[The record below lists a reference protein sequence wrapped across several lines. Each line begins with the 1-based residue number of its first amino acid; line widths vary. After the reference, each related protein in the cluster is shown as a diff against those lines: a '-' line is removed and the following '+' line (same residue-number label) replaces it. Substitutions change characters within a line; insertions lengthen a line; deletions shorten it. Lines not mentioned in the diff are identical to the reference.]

1 MSKNE
6 RVGIHMNKKIYIWT
20 IVISLLLLIPA
31 CIWNCNIMTILSGI
45 GCSGIAAAIMAIFLD
60 MASLKRENERKAKTR
75 AIYFRELKEQLKMM
89 IERIL
94 WFDER
99 LNENF
104 DWDKDSAIYS
114 TLQYMLYAGQQYPGE
129 ETISFEEAEA
139 RLNILK
145 DKYSLDQQSKMQSD
159 HLQKVQK
166 MFMILAASGIT
177 LLSEAN
183 SIKECRVELDAED
196 YISLKE
202 IESMCFQISLGVS
215 LMCKANKNYGAAIQS
230 IVSAYKTICKAGNY
244 TDKINIGLHGT
255 IKMTEI

>member
-45 GCSGIAAAIMAIFLD
+45 GCSGIAAAIMSIFLD

-75 AIYFRELKEQLKMM
+75 VIYFRELKEQLKMM

-104 DWDKDSAIYS
+104 DWDKDPAIYS

-215 LMCKANKNYGAAIQS
+215 LMCKANKNYGAAIQA

>member
-1 MSKNE
+1 
-6 RVGIHMNKKIYIWT
+6 MNKKIYIWT

-31 CIWNCNIMTILSGI
+31 CIGDCDILTILSGI

-75 AIYFRELKEQLKMM
+75 TIYFRELKEQLKMM

-104 DWDKDSAIYS
+104 DWDKDPAIYS
-114 TLQYMLYAGQQYPGE
+114 TLQYMLYAGQQYPRE

-159 HLQKVQK
+159 YLQKVQK

-196 YISLKE
+196 YMSLDE

-230 IVSAYKTICKAGNY
+230 IVSAYKAICKAGNY

-255 IKMTEI
+255 IRMTEI

>member
-75 AIYFRELKEQLKMM
+75 AIYFRELKEELKMM

-104 DWDKDSAIYS
+104 DWNKDPAIYS
-114 TLQYMLYAGQQYPGE
+114 TFQYMLYVGQQYPGE

-196 YISLKE
+196 YMSLKE
-202 IESMCFQISLGVS
+202 IESTFFQISLGVS

-244 TDKINIGLHGT
+244 TDKINIGLHGS

>member
-1 MSKNE
+1 
-6 RVGIHMNKKIYIWT
+6 MNKKIYIWT

-31 CIWNCNIMTILSGI
+31 CIWNCTIMTILSGI

-104 DWDKDSAIYS
+104 DWDKDPAIYS
-114 TLQYMLYAGQQYPGE
+114 ALQYMLYAGQQYPGE

-139 RLNILK
+139 RLNILE
-145 DKYSLDQQSKMQSD
+145 DKYALDQQSKMQSD

-196 YISLKE
+196 YMSLKE

-215 LMCKANKNYGAAIQS
+215 LMCKANKNYGVAIQS
-230 IVSAYKTICKAGNY
+230 IVLAYKTICKAGNY

>member
-31 CIWNCNIMTILSGI
+31 CIWNCTIMTILSGI

-104 DWDKDSAIYS
+104 DWDKDPAIYS

-139 RLNILK
+139 RLNILE
-145 DKYSLDQQSKMQSD
+145 DKYALDQQSKMQSD

-196 YISLKE
+196 YMSLKE

-215 LMCKANKNYGAAIQS
+215 LMCKANKNYGVAIQS
-230 IVSAYKTICKAGNY
+230 IVLAYKTICKAGNY

>member
-1 MSKNE
+1 
-6 RVGIHMNKKIYIWT
+6 MNKKIYIWT

-31 CIWNCNIMTILSGI
+31 CIWDCDILTILSGI

-75 AIYFRELKEQLKMM
+75 TIYFSELKEQLKMM

-104 DWDKDSAIYS
+104 DWDKDPAIYS
-114 TLQYMLYAGQQYPGE
+114 TFQYMLYAGQQYPRE

-159 HLQKVQK
+159 YLQKVQK

-196 YISLKE
+196 YMSLDE

-215 LMCKANKNYGAAIQS
+215 LMCKANKNYGTAIQS
-230 IVSAYKTICKAGNY
+230 IVSAYKAICKVGNY

-255 IKMTEI
+255 IRMTEI

>member
-1 MSKNE
+1 
-6 RVGIHMNKKIYIWT
+6 MNKKIYIWT

-31 CIWNCNIMTILSGI
+31 CIWDCDILTILSGI

-75 AIYFRELKEQLKMM
+75 TIYFSELKEQLKMM

-104 DWDKDSAIYS
+104 DWDKDPAIYS
-114 TLQYMLYAGQQYPGE
+114 TFQYMLYAGQQYPRE

-159 HLQKVQK
+159 YLQKVQK

-196 YISLKE
+196 YMSLDE

-230 IVSAYKTICKAGNY
+230 IVSAYKAICKVGNY

-255 IKMTEI
+255 IRMTEI

>member
-1 MSKNE
+1 MSTNE
-6 RVGIHMNKKIYIWT
+6 RADIHMNKKIYIWT

-31 CIWNCNIMTILSGI
+31 CIWDCDILTILSGI

-75 AIYFRELKEQLKMM
+75 TIYFSELKEQLKMM

-104 DWDKDSAIYS
+104 DWDKDPAIYS
-114 TLQYMLYAGQQYPGE
+114 TFQYMLYAGQQYPRE

-159 HLQKVQK
+159 YLQKVQK

-196 YISLKE
+196 YMSLDE

-230 IVSAYKTICKAGNY
+230 IVSAYKAICKVGNY

-255 IKMTEI
+255 IRMTEI

>member
-1 MSKNE
+1 
-6 RVGIHMNKKIYIWT
+6 MNKKIYIWT

-31 CIWNCNIMTILSGI
+31 CICNCNIMTILSGI

-75 AIYFRELKEQLKMM
+75 VIYFRELKEQLKMM

-104 DWDKDSAIYS
+104 DWDKDPAIYS

-166 MFMILAASGIT
+166 MFMILATSGIT

-215 LMCKANKNYGAAIQS
+215 LMCKANKNYGAAIQA